1 MYKIMWIKF
10 FIFMQNIFYR
20 SNSQICIQET
30 KSYVHY
36 CVWRLNCCYL
46 YIHIGI
52 MSFCKAFNL
61 LCSYGEIHTIIVKF
75 PLNQDIC
82 INHDFCIFLF
92 NACINKK
99 QSTISPS
106 FRNIN
111 PKLRYWYRNTW
122 TSTETTLPLVH
133 QTEHRC
139 SNQKTSC
146 CYQWANHLLD
156 QVIVLPVL
164 GGCPTWSSL
173 CGLWESVLYSHYWAG
188 RQADS
193 HVLRQPGRADIC
205 VHAQLERGDNSRNF
219 IVLVWQFVCNCV
231 RMYCKFIDCQTVWT
245 RWYSSV

>member
-1 MYKIMWIKF
+1 
-10 FIFMQNIFYR
+10 
-20 SNSQICIQET
+20 
-30 KSYVHY
+30 
-36 CVWRLNCCYL
+36 
-46 YIHIGI
+46 

-61 LCSYGEIHTIIVKF
+61 LCSYGEIHTIIVKL

-111 PKLRYWYRNTW
+111 PNWDIGI
-122 TSTETTLPLVH
+122 ETLEPVQKPLNPWPLVH
-133 QTEHRC
+133 QTEQRC
-139 SNQKTSC
+139 SNQKTTSC
-146 CYQWANHLLD
+146 FYQWANHLLD

-219 IVLVWQFVCNCV
+219 IVLVWQFVCYCV
-231 RMYCKFIDCQTVWT
+231 RMYYKFIDCQTVWT
-245 RWYSSV
+245 GWYSYV

>member
-1 MYKIMWIKF
+1 MFHSLFIHPSFNTCIKF
-10 FIFMQNIFYR
+10 CELNSLFLCKIFFYR

-61 LCSYGEIHTIIVKF
+61 LCSYGEIHTILVKL

-92 NACINKK
+92 NTCINKK

-111 PKLRYWYRNTW
+111 PNWEIG
-122 TSTETTLPLVH
+122 TETLEPVQKPLNPWFIRLSKDAL
-133 QTEHRC
+133 TR
-139 SNQKTSC
+139 KP
-146 CYQWANHLLD
+146 
-156 QVIVLPVL
+156 PVFISEL
-164 GGCPTWSSL
+164 T
-173 CGLWESVLYSHYWAG
+173 
-188 RQADS
+188 
-193 HVLRQPGRADIC
+193 IC
-205 VHAQLERGDNSRNF
+205 
-219 IVLVWQFVCNCV
+219 
-231 RMYCKFIDCQTVWT
+231 WT
-245 RWYSSV
+245 RW